1 MMVMIKRLLRK
12 RSQWRIRFEQSDRN
26 VTPLLAHRRLL
37 GILPSYT
44 SDGPQLALMFALSVL
59 QTSYRTFSIT
69 TARQHTQLSQ

>member
-12 RSQWRIRFEQSDRN
+12 RSLWRIRFEQSDRN

-44 SDGPQLALMFALSVL
+44 SDGP
-59 QTSYRTFSIT
+59 
-69 TARQHTQLSQ
+69 

>member
-26 VTPLLAHRRLL
+26 VTLLLAHRRLL

-44 SDGPQLALMFALSVL
+44 SDGP
-59 QTSYRTFSIT
+59 
-69 TARQHTQLSQ
+69 